1 MPKLN
6 EYLGSLVSS
15 ITNARVM
22 SDIQSVK
29 VAEEYAKHPLLQ
41 HFAIPRMRIDNVELT
56 IPVAL
61 DAFEEK
67 TETFYEPIDSKKF
80 NTLAYKEVVNVVG
93 VSKLSVELSR
103 ILSSEIANKTVLLE
117 QEIKITK
124 NLDPLKSYTQ
134 SILISLLKQSD
145 KFTAIITEAQKRIDF
160 EKVQINTNNL
170 LSKILKI
177 ASEKKI
183 IENLN
188 VIVEADKLREKKPES
203 LVYIKMKIS
212 EEGMEWHKMENS
224 KGEIEKKLL
233 PE

>member
-67 TETFYEPIDSKKF
+67 TETIYEPIDNKKF
-80 NTLAYKEVVNVVG
+80 NSLVYKQAANSIG
-93 VSKLSVELSR
+93 VSKLPEELSR
-103 ILSSEIANKTVLLE
+103 SLMSEIAQKTQALE
-117 QEIKITK
+117 QEIRITK
-124 NLDPLKSYTQ
+124 NLDPLKSFTQ
-134 SILISLLKQSD
+134 SILISLIKQSEKFGLIKITD
-145 KFTAIITEAQKRIDF
+145 KRKFDL
-160 EKVQINTNNL
+160 EKIQSNINNVLT
-170 LSKILKI
+170 KEIKI

-212 EEGMEWHKMENS
+212 EEGMEWHKMESS